1 MSKRFL
7 YGAIDITTLEA
18 LAVGTSESKIKEFI
32 ADKADERIKLFKVT
46 TEFGKNYKVR
56 LNIED
61 FSPNRENFNELTSA
75 MQRLWQLIYMFEM
88 DMAES
93 NTEIHVFE

>member
-1 MSKRFL
+1 MDKRFL

-32 ADKADERIKLFKVT
+32 ASKADEKIKLFKVT

-75 MQRLWQLIYMFEM
+75 MQRLWQLIYMFEL
-88 DMAES
+88 DLAES
-93 NTEIHVFE
+93 NTEIYIFK